1 EPNMDLV
8 KVLLYGFLI
17 EAITNTIY
25 SISIL
30 NISGIAT
37 SLIFSPIQ
45 TMMIVAFVSFL
56 IWFALDRIGFNET
69 TFLHIFRILVVAEII
84 VSIIATPVMITS
96 AYVKSVDFIYLAS
109 MAIII
114 GKAYLI

>member
-1 EPNMDLV
+1 MNQDLMNQIKLYLNEFPAFLKGLLKKPMDHIDREPYMDLV

-69 TFLHIFRILVVAEII
+69 TFL
-84 VSIIATPVMITS
+84 
-96 AYVKSVDFIYLAS
+96 
-109 MAIII
+109 
-114 GKAYLI
+114 